1 MLEFLAHYIIQL
13 IQNTNYFGIFVLM
26 FLESA
31 LLPIPSEVT
40 MPFSG
45 FLSASGKLSFWLIVM
60 TGTIANLAGSLLAYY
75 IGYVLEET
83 VLIGLIKKY
92 GKFILVDVGDYEKA
106 RKWFEK
112 YGDKI
117 IFISRL
123 LPAVRT
129 VISLPAGVFRM
140 DIKKFIAYTIVGCFI
155 WSTLLTYIG
164 FKLGQ
169 NWNSLEV
176 YFRKFQIAILALII
190 FAVIYYVD
198 KKLKLR
204 KKLLKKRLQN

>member
-13 IQNTNYFGIFVLM
+13 IEKTSYFGIFILM
-26 FLESA
+26 ALESA

-45 FLSASGKLSFWLIVM
+45 FLAASGKLSFWGIVA
-60 TGTIANLAGSLLAYY
+60 TGTIANLTGSLLAYY
-75 IGYVLEET
+75 IGFILEET
-83 VLIGLIKKY
+83 VLVNIIKKY
-92 GKFILVDVGDYEKA
+92 GKFILVSVEDYEKA
-106 RKWFEK
+106 NMWFTK
-112 YGDKI
+112 YGNKI

-140 DIKKFIAYTIVGCFI
+140 DIKKFITYTVIGCFI
-155 WSTLLTYIG
+155 WSTVLTFIG

-176 YFRKFQIAILALII
+176 YFRKFQLLILALIV
-190 FAVIYYVD
+190 FALIYYID
-198 KKLKLR
+198 KKLKIR
-204 KKLLKKRLQN
+204 KKFFK